1 MIKIRFLSNL
11 SRNFTSFMNI
21 QNLYSV
27 LFETAAEGLVV
38 VNSKGIIIKTNLRSE
53 ELFGYDSQEL
63 IGQPI
68 SILIPQNYREGHSA
82 HHEGYMKNPHKRS
95 MGKGMELFGCKK
107 DGSNFPVE
115 ISLNYFE
122 TDGEKF
128 AMALVTD
135 ITDRKLANQKITD
148 LNQKLEAR
156 VEERTKELETINQS
170 LQDEIQDRKLVEEK
184 LKESQYLYSMI
195 ARNFPNGTIN
205 VFDKELKYVFVEG
218 KELYKLGITSGNLIG
233 TKFTSRLD
241 PSIATEIEDQ
251 LKSVFKGES
260 KTIELE
266 YRNSHYVLF
275 AVPLKSEGKN
285 IDKIL
290 VVETNISNQKKAQQ
304 DMESALDKE
313 KQLNELKS
321 RFVSMASHEFRTP
334 LSTILTS
341 VTLIEKYQKESDEE
355 KRKKHIYRIKSSVN
369 NLTGILNDFLSL
381 DKLEEGKI
389 QVSKKTQSIS
399 EIGKELA
406 EEMQAVAKLDQ
417 KINYVHESS
426 SDEFLIDKQILRNV
440 LINLLSN
447 AIKYSEENTTIDFI
461 SKIENGNLK
470 FVIRDYGMGIPE
482 SDQQHLFDRFF
493 RASNAINIQGTGLG
507 LNIIKK
513 YLDMLDGEIHFES
526 KENVG
531 TSFYITIKK

>member
-1 MIKIRFLSNL
+1 
-11 SRNFTSFMNI
+11 MNI

>member
-1 MIKIRFLSNL
+1 
-11 SRNFTSFMNI
+11 MNI

-38 VNSKGIIIKTNLRSE
+38 VNSMGTIIKTNLRSE
-53 ELFGYDSQEL
+53 ELFGYSSDEL

-68 SILIPQNYREGHSA
+68 SILVPQNYREGHSS
-82 HHEGYMKNPHKRS
+82 HQEGYMKNPHKRS

-107 DGSNFPVE
+107 DGTNFPVE
-115 ISLNYFE
+115 VSLNYFE

-156 VEERTKELETINQS
+156 VEERTKELEIINLS
-170 LQDEIQDRKLVEEK
+170 LQDEIQDRKLVEQK

-218 KELYKLGITSGNLIG
+218 KELYKLGITSDNLIG

-241 PSIATEIEDQ
+241 PSIALEFEGQ
-251 LKSVFKGES
+251 LKSVFNGDS

-266 YRNSHYVLF
+266 YRNNHYILF
-275 AVPLKSEGKN
+275 AVPLKSDGKN

-290 VVETNISNQKKAQQ
+290 VVESNISSQKKAQQ

-321 RFVSMASHEFRTP
+321 RFVSIASHEFRTP

-341 VTLIEKYQKESDEE
+341 VTLIEKYQNESDEE
-355 KRKKHIYRIKSSVN
+355 KRNKHINRIKSSVN
-369 NLTGILNDFLSL
+369 NLTAILNDFLSL

-389 QVSKKTQSIS
+389 QVSKQAQSIS
-399 EIGKELA
+399 EIGKELT
-406 EEMQAVAKLDQ
+406 EEMQAVTKLNQ
-417 KINYVHESS
+417 KINYVHDSLL
-426 SDEFLIDKQILRNV
+426 DEFLIDKQILRNV

-447 AIKYSEENTTIDFI
+447 AIKYSDENTSIDFI

-470 FVIRDYGMGIPE
+470 FMVRDCGMGIPE
-482 SDQQHLFDRFF
+482 RDQQHLFDRFF

-531 TSFYITIKK
+531 TSFYITINK

>member
-1 MIKIRFLSNL
+1 
-11 SRNFTSFMNI
+11 MNI
-21 QNLYSV
+21 QNLYSA
-27 LFETAAEGLVV
+27 LFETAAEGLIVADG
-38 VNSKGIIIKTNLRSE
+38 KGLIIKTNLRSE
-53 ELFGYDSQEL
+53 ELFGYKSNEL
-63 IGQPI
+63 VGQSI
-68 SILIPQNYREGHSA
+68 SILIPEKFRGGHVS
-82 HHEGYMKNPHKRS
+82 HHENYMQNPHKRS
-95 MGKGMELFGCKK
+95 MGKGMELYGRKK
-107 DGSNFPVE
+107 DGTNFPVE

-135 ITDRKLANQKITD
+135 ITDRKLANQKITE
-148 LNQKLEAR
+148 LNLKLEAR
-156 VEERTKELETINQS
+156 VEERTQELEKINKN
-170 LQDEIQDRKLVEEK
+170 LQAEIQERKLIEEK
-184 LKESQYLYSMI
+184 LKESQYLYSII

-205 VFDKELKYVFVEG
+205 VFDKDLKYIFVEG
-218 KELYKLGITSGNLIG
+218 KELYKLGITSENLIG
-233 TKFTSRLD
+233 TKFTNRLD
-241 PSIATEIEDQ
+241 PSISNEIEEQ
-251 LKSVFKGES
+251 LKTVFNGES

-266 YRNSHYVLF
+266 YRSNYYVLF
-275 AVPLKSEGKN
+275 AVPLKTEGKT
-285 IDKIL
+285 IDRIL
-290 VVETNISNQKKAQQ
+290 VVETNISSQKKAQQ

-341 VTLIEKYQKESDEE
+341 VTLIEKYQKVSEEE

-389 QVSKKTQSIS
+389 QVSKQLQSIS
-399 EIGKELA
+399 EIGKELT
-406 EEMQAVAKLDQ
+406 EEMQAVAKLNQ

-426 SDEFLIDKQILRNV
+426 LDEFYIDKQILRNV

-447 AIKYSEENTTIDFI
+447 AIKYSDEGTTIDFI
-461 SKIENGNLK
+461 SSIENGNLK
-470 FVIRDYGMGIPE
+470 FTIRDYGMGIPE

-513 YLDMLDGEIHFES
+513 YLDMMDGEIHFES